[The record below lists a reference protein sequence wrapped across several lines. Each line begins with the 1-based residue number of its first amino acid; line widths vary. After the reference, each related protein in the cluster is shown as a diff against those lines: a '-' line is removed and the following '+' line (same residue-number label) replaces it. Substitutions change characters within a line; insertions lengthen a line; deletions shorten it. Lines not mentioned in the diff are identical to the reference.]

1 MVGETVVLGGS
12 IYYLVKEKSVEGW
25 LMVTGMFFVILAG
38 AFQMYIFPSLIQ
50 KNDIDAMKVIDYYYV
65 FYAFNIF
72 FSLIFAIGFLMLVMK
87 VVKKKF

>member
-38 AFQMYIFPSLIQ
+38 ASQMYIFPAIVR
-50 KNDIDAMKVIDYYYV
+50 KNNIDAIKVMDYYYA
-65 FYAFNIF
+65 FYVSHLLFL
-72 FSLIFAIGFLMLVMK
+72 LIFAIGFLMLVMK
-87 VVKKKF
+87 VVKRKF